1 MLLLFTGLLGAG
13 MSVVR
18 LKTAGLYDRLIASP
32 AGKTGLF
39 LEVSGAQSLVL
50 VIQYLPAL
58 AGAAWFAGLPILYPA
73 VLSMLVVAVLG
84 VAIGAAS
91 GGLGEMHQNAVLAV
105 LPLLLATFAPHPAA
119 RVLPFHGIIAPELT
133 APAIVLPVITLVV
146 LYLLF
151 AAWASRL

>member
-1 MLLLFTGLLGAG
+1 MPTLEESFRSLGELDALSARDSPVHRLDPRAKLLATLLFAG
-13 MSVVR
+13 V
-18 LKTAGLYDRLIASP
+18 T
-32 AGKTGLF
+32 
-39 LEVSGAQSLVL
+39 VSFPK
-50 VIQYLPAL
+50 Y
-58 AGAAWFAGLPILYPA
+58 
-73 VLSMLVVAVLG
+73 
-84 VAIGAAS
+84 
-91 GGLGEMHQNAVLAV
+91 AV